1 MRRLQSLFNWF
12 FSLFHKPSLDAE
24 LSDELRFHLD
34 RQIAENIASGMSPTE
49 ARRAALRDFGGVAKF
64 TEASRDARRTNFLEN
79 LLQDIRFG
87 ARMLRKSPA
96 FTFFAVAVLAIGIAA
111 NSAIFSVADAVL
123 LRPLPYRDANRLV
136 IVWEDASA
144 IGFPSDTPAPGD
156 FSEWRSRNQV
166 FTDMAASSFGSSVAL
181 TGQGNPEKL
190 GGRAVTANL
199 FSVLGV
205 SPALGRDFLPE
216 DDVPGAAPI
225 VILSHGL
232 WLRRFAGDPQI
243 VGRQIWLNYEKT
255 TVIGVMPRGFQ
266 FPDREAE
273 VWIPIRFSKEELA
286 NRGNHYLQVVARLK
300 FGVSLAAANADLS
313 VIAKQL
319 EKQYPDTN
327 TKVGANA
334 VALRDQ
340 FAGDV
345 RPALLMLVGAVCFV
359 LLIACANVANLLL
372 SRAAGRRRELAMRL
386 TLGATR
392 TRILQQMLTESLLL
406 ALLAGTAGLLLSIF
420 ATQFLAALIP
430 TGFAPITGATLDPR
444 VLLFTL
450 AVSLATGILFGII
463 PALRV
468 SRVHIAPTLH
478 QAGGRGSVG
487 SGGQRLRNALVIS
500 EVALAIV
507 LLAGAALLIRSLE
520 NLYHL
525 DRGFQ
530 SDHVLVVHTPLSYP
544 RYDAFPRRVSFYDQ
558 VLAKVQAL
566 PGVLSAGYTTWIPLT
581 NPGGAVTITIEG
593 RPEPAPGERL
603 IPNLRMISANYP
615 TALRMKL
622 IAGRFFDH
630 TDGPNT
636 QLVAL
641 INETMARDYWPG
653 ENPLGKRLKRANYED
668 APAKPW
674 LTIVGIVGD
683 VHQAALDLPARPE
696 MYLPYM
702 QLDLGYDPE
711 YLAIH
716 TSGDPMSLVESV
728 RQQVWSVDSEQ
739 PVSGA
744 MLLSDIVDDNLASR
758 RLQASLLTG
767 FAAIALL
774 LVTLG
779 IYAVLSFA
787 VSQRTQEIGVRVAL
801 GAQPSQVLRMIFS
814 QGLRLFAIGAALGL
828 SAAFLLTRAISH
840 LLFNVSPYDPASFAA
855 ITLLLAAVSLLACYL
870 PARRA
875 THLDPL
881 IALRYD

>member
-1 MRRLQSLFNWF
+1 MRRLQSLFNWL
-12 FSLFHKPSLDAE
+12 FSLFHKNSLDAE
-24 LSDELRFHLD
+24 LSDEVRFHLD
-34 RQIAENIASGMSPTE
+34 RQIAENLSSGMSPTE
-49 ARRAALRDFGGVAKF
+49 ARRAALRDFGGIPKF
-64 TEASRDARRTNFLEN
+64 TEAARDARRSNFLEN

-87 ARMLRKSPA
+87 ARMLRKNPA
-96 FTFFAVAVLAIGIAA
+96 FTFFAVSVLAIGIAA

-144 IGFPSDTPAPGD
+144 YGFPNDTPAPGNFAD
-156 FSEWRSRNQV
+156 WHARNRV
-166 FTDMAASSFGSSVAL
+166 FTDMAAIDFGGSFPL
-181 TGQGNPEKL
+181 TGQGIPEKL
-190 GGRAVTANL
+190 SGRAVTANL

-205 SPALGRDFLPE
+205 SPALGRDFHPE
-216 DDVPGAAPI
+216 DDVPGATHVA
-225 VILSHGL
+225 ILSHGL
-232 WLRRFAGDPQI
+232 WLRRFGADPQI
-243 VGRQIWLNYEKT
+243 IGKEIQLNYAKAT
-255 TVIGVMPRGFQ
+255 IIGVMPRGFQ
-266 FPDREAE
+266 FPDRETEIWTPA
-273 VWIPIRFSKEELA
+273 RFSKQDLA
-286 NRGNHYLQVVARLK
+286 NHGSHYLHVFARLK
-300 FGVSLAAANADLS
+300 PAVSLATANADLS

-319 EKQYPDTN
+319 QAQYPEEN
-327 TKVGANA
+327 AKLGAFA
-334 VALRDQ
+334 VPLRDQ
-340 FAGDV
+340 LAGNV

-392 TRILQQMLTESLLL
+392 LRILQQMLTESLLL
-406 ALLAGTAGLLLSIF
+406 ALLAGALGLLLSIF

-430 TGFAPITGATLDPR
+430 NGFAPITGANLDPR

-468 SRVHIAPTLH
+468 SRLHLAPSL
-478 QAGGRGSVG
+478 QQSAGRGAVG
-487 SGGQRLRNALVIS
+487 SGGARLRNALVIS

-507 LLAGAALLIRSLE
+507 LLAGAALLIRSLA

-525 DRGFQ
+525 DPGFQ

-544 RYDAFPRRVSFYDQ
+544 RYDSFPRRVSFYSQ
-558 VLAKVQAL
+558 VLAKVETL

-581 NPGGAVTITIEG
+581 NPGGATSITIEG
-593 RPEPAPGERL
+593 RPEPAPGEHL
-603 IPNLRMISANYP
+603 IPNIRMISANYP
-615 TALRMKL
+615 ATLRMKL
-622 IAGRFFDH
+622 IAGRFFDR
-630 TDGPNT
+630 TDGAGT

-641 INETMARDYWPG
+641 INETMARNYWPG
-653 ENPLGKRLKRANYED
+653 ENPLGKRFKRGNYKDD
-668 APAKPW
+668 APW
-674 LTIVGIVGD
+674 FTIVGIVGD
-683 VHQAALDLPARPE
+683 VHQAGLDLPARPE

-702 QLDLGYDPE
+702 QHDYGYDPE

-716 TSGDPMSLVESV
+716 TSGDPMSLAEAV
-728 RQQVWSVDSEQ
+728 RQQVWSADSEQ
-739 PVSGA
+739 PVSGV
-744 MLLSDIVDDNLASR
+744 MPLSDMVDDNLASR
-758 RLQASLLTG
+758 RMQASLLTG

-801 GAQPSQVLRMIFS
+801 GAQPAQVLRMIFS
-814 QGLRLFAIGAALGL
+814 QGLKLFAIGAALGL
-828 SAAFLLTRAISH
+828 TAAFFLTRAISH
-840 LLFNVSPYDPASFAA
+840 LLFRVSPYDPASFAA